1 MEIGDL
7 FEQTDL
13 AAPKAPRSPDHEPQ
27 PLLPAP
33 EGAEETD
40 HISLLT
46 PSSKDSSLAHYIKA
60 EVNFLRYP
68 FFALTTRDL
77 RKIDTIEYRE
87 QREENGER
95 REIFWQVSRNV
106 LTTIPGPFDKRVH
119 RTVEEILDGF
129 PRPIPQLVRLG
140 LLYQLCKLFDLPPT
154 ERKNRQKVVEA
165 LERIA
170 ATTIHSNYAI
180 FRKAQKQWVQGH
192 LTSSPS
198 FSEGRISPTA
208 RLPIPR
214 TSSSTPSTSKASI
227 RFMSSHWT
235 TPISEN

>member
-7 FEQTDL
+7 FEQTDV
-13 AAPKAPRSPDHEPQ
+13 AVPHIPGSPASRSQ
-27 PLLPAP
+27 PFLPVP
-33 EGAEETD
+33 EDVEEAD
-40 HISLLT
+40 HIPLLT

-77 RKIDTIEYRE
+77 RKIDTIEYHE

-95 REIFWQVSRNV
+95 QEIFWQVSRNV
-106 LTTIPGPFDKRVH
+106 LTTIAGPFDKRVH
-119 RTVEEILDGF
+119 RTIEEILDGF

-140 LLYQLCKLFDLPPT
+140 PLYQLCKLLELPPT

-170 ATTIHSNYAI
+170 ATTIHSNYAF
-180 FRKAQKQWVQGH
+180 FRKAQKQ
-192 LTSSPS
+192 
-198 FSEGRISPTA
+198 
-208 RLPIPR
+208 
-214 TSSSTPSTSKASI
+214 
-227 RFMSSHWT
+227 
-235 TPISEN
+235 